1 MTTTSLRLPLG
12 KSDFALIREQGCAY
26 VDKTPYI
33 YALAQQIGRQVLLM
47 RPRRFGKTLLLS
59 TFEALFRHGNAL
71 FEGLAIYELWR
82 DRTYSTVRID
92 FSECQ
97 HFSNFETFEQQFT
110 DLLALAFGRVGFR
123 FEPRIPVE
131 LLQQLETWLKAKPNQ
146 SLVLLIDEYDAPIT
160 QTLDRSELHDKVRQV
175 LRDFYE
181 LIRRHEAKL
190 RFFFVS
196 GITLMGADLVKA
208 ACPKVEDISLDPSFN
223 AILGFT
229 VQELEVHF
237 KPDAQ
242 IIAIIEHYGGYRFAL
257 EASERVCTPW
267 SVLHYLARPQAG
279 FVPYW
284 IQTGGVPDCMVG
296 LTDDPPS
303 HLWDRFDS
311 ERTLPTP
318 VFSSN
323 MRYVMDA
330 KCLNLFLYQAGYLTI
345 DRVKDDIVTLTY
357 PNREIKSAVLTK
369 FASCLLKPGA
379 SIMPLHFDSLYALLE
394 EGCSEELKL
403 YLIALRQA
411 INTDAYPITNA
422 ISYRKYL
429 QLLFTALLS
438 KFDVRVSAPLDRNDL
453 ILKTDHKRWRIDCL
467 NDQETTVNLE
477 AKHSPSIIEESLH

>member
-26 VDKTPYI
+26 VDKTQYVF
-33 YALAQQIGRQVLLM
+33 ALARKTGRQVSLV

-71 FEGLAIYELWR
+71 FEGLAIYELWH

-97 HFSNFETFEQQFT
+97 HFSNFETFQQQFT
-110 DLLALAFGRVGFR
+110 DLLALAFGRVEFSY
-123 FEPRIPVE
+123 ETESPVD
-131 LLQQLETWLKAKPNQ
+131 LFQQLETWLEKQPDQ

-160 QTLDRSELHDKVRQV
+160 QTLDRSGLHNKVRQI

-181 LIRRHEAKL
+181 LIHRHEAKL
-190 RFFFVS
+190 RFFFVT

-208 ACPKVEDISLDPSFN
+208 ASPKVEDISLDPSFN

-229 VQELEVHF
+229 VQELKAHF
-237 KPDAQ
+237 KSGSP
-242 IIAIIEHYGGYRFAL
+242 INAIVENYGGYRFAIAAD
-257 EASERVCTPW
+257 ECVCSPW

-279 FVPYW
+279 FVTYW
-284 IQTGGVPDCMVG
+284 IDTGGVPDLVVE
-296 LTDDPPS
+296 LIDDHSS

-311 ERTLPTP
+311 ERTLPST

-330 KCLNLFLYQAGYLTI
+330 KCLNLFLYQTGYLTI

-357 PNREIKSAVLTK
+357 PNREIKSALVTR

-379 SIMPLHFDSLYALLE
+379 SIMPVHFASLYALLE
-394 EGCSEELKL
+394 GGSSKELEQFLMKL
-403 YLIALRQA
+403 RLAM
-411 INTDAYPITNA
+411 NTDVYPKHNA
-422 ISYRKYL
+422 ISYRKHL
-429 QLLFTALLS
+429 QLLLTALLS
-438 KFDVRVSAPLDRNDL
+438 KTESRVSSPLNQNNLVIVTAHR
-453 ILKTDHKRWRIDCL
+453 RWCIECL
-467 NDQETTVNLE
+467 NDHETKVNLE
-477 AKHSPSIIEESLH
+477 PKHSPSIIVES